1 MAELKKKPKT
11 KKKPKEEPNLRRR
24 KQPTKSSVIA
34 PDLTPMIDVTFQLL
48 IYFLVTSSFIPD
60 EGQIPGSLPSN
71 KGRATTSPVK
81 PVELSVDESGDMT
94 NETARYTISGR
105 STTDP
110 EELYNRLL
118 ARRKGKGDKL
128 PLVIKVS
135 PRCKWRFVVEAFN
148 QGTRAKYMKIG
159 FKQ

>member
-1 MAELKKKPKT
+1 MAETTKKPK
-11 KKKPKEEPNLRRR
+11 KKAKPKEEPNLRRR
-24 KQPTKSSVIA
+24 KRAPKSNVIG

-48 IYFLVTSSFIPD
+48 IYFLITSTYIPD

-71 KGRATTSPVK
+71 QGQETKSPIR
-81 PVELSVDESGDMT
+81 PVELNVAESGDMT
-94 NETARYTISGR
+94 GETARYTLSGR

-110 EELYNRLL
+110 EELYKRLVS
-118 ARRKGKGDKL
+118 RRKSDKH

-148 QGTRAKYMKIG
+148 QGTRAKYKKIG

>member
-1 MAELKKKPKT
+1 MAETTNKPKKKPKQQ
-11 KKKPKEEPNLRRR
+11 EEPNLRRR
-24 KQPTKSSVIA
+24 KPSPKSNVAA

-48 IYFLVTSSFIPD
+48 IYFLITATYIPD

-71 KGRATTSPVK
+71 HGNPTTSPVR
-81 PVELSVDESGDMT
+81 PVELSVSEGSDMT
-94 NETARYTISGR
+94 GETASYTLGGR

-110 EELYNRLL
+110 DELYKRLV
-118 ARRKGKGDKL
+118 ARRTSDKH

-148 QGTRAKYMKIG
+148 QGTRANYKKIG